1 MFVLKRHSWRTPL
14 SELIE
19 PAAPS
24 RRCSHAKRGAPPRKS
39 AEREQQIIHLLN
51 AGVSIHEIAALERFS
66 LKRMRNLVRE
76 ILARRMPR
84 PPAEFVALQ
93 ISRLSEALL
102 VSYTAMGGSNLKAV
116 DRVVTIVRELDRYHG
131 LSSRAVAAGAEEPR
145 LAPPAEKP
153 LALEAPRDDRLG
165 NRLTSD

>member
-1 MFVLKRHSWRTPL
+1 L

-19 PAAPS
+19 PAAPGRLRS
-24 RRCSHAKRGAPPRKS
+24 PATRGAPPQKS

-51 AGVSIHEIAALERFS
+51 AGVSIHEIAARQRLS

-131 LSSRAVAAGAEEPR
+131 FPSREVPARAEEPR

-165 NRLTSD
+165 NRLASD